1 MLTNNL
7 WMHMKLDEIDLKILI
22 ALQEDG
28 RITKT
33 KLAEKVHLSVSPCHE
48 RLKRLEQ
55 AGYIEGY
62 FAKIDIDRIVANSL
76 VLVQIHL
83 KQHRSEDFS
92 KFEEAILATP
102 EVVECH
108 ALGGGVDYILKMIVN
123 NIHHYQQKI
132 EFLLN
137 SELNIDRYYTH
148 IVTKPVK
155 QSGYPIEKLL
165 KPESDT

>member
-1 MLTNNL
+1 
-7 WMHMKLDEIDLKILI
+7 MHMKLDEIDLNILI
-22 ALQEDG
+22 ALQDDG

-102 EVVECH
+102 EVVECM
-108 ALGGGVDYILKMIVN
+108 L
-123 NIHHYQQKI
+123 
-132 EFLLN
+132 
-137 SELNIDRYYTH
+137 
-148 IVTKPVK
+148 
-155 QSGYPIEKLL
+155 
-165 KPESDT
+165 

>member
-1 MLTNNL
+1 
-7 WMHMKLDEIDLKILI
+7 MKVI
-22 ALQEDG
+22 
-28 RITKT
+28 
-33 KLAEKVHLSVSPCHE
+33 
-48 RLKRLEQ
+48 
-55 AGYIEGY
+55 
-62 FAKIDIDRIVANSL
+62 FARIDIDRIVANSL

-132 EFLLN
+132 EFLLKA
-137 SELNIDRYYTH
+137 ELNIDRYYTH

-165 KPESDT
+165 KRESDT

>member
-1 MLTNNL
+1 
-7 WMHMKLDEIDLKILI
+7 MKLDEIDLKILV
-22 ALQEDG
+22 ALQDDG

-33 KLAEKVHLSVSPCHE
+33 RLAEKVHLSVSPCHE
-48 RLKRLEQ
+48 RVKRLEQ

-62 FAKIDIDRIVANSL
+62 FARIDIDRIVANSL

-108 ALGGGVDYILKMIVN
+108 ALGGGVDLSL
-123 NIHHYQQKI
+123 IHI
-132 EFLLN
+132 
-137 SELNIDRYYTH
+137 
-148 IVTKPVK
+148 
-155 QSGYPIEKLL
+155 
-165 KPESDT
+165 